1 MKYTLTIFT
10 ENKPGVLYRIADVF
24 LRRKINVESLTVSEI
39 ESGGTS
45 RFTVVQ
51 NMEEEMVKKVIKQ
64 LNKIIEVIRVYAS
77 CDEELYF
84 NEIALIKVGYKTKE
98 DIASIYNLVLE
109 ERGNRVVFVNDVSV
123 IVRSYGTEKEIQ
135 SLLEKLKPYGIKDVA
150 ISGRTAV
157 LIHDKPRIEVTTD

>member
-39 ESGGTS
+39 ESKGIS

-64 LNKIIEVIRVYAS
+64 LNKIIEVVRVYAS
-77 CDEELYF
+77 TDEELYF
-84 NEIALIKVGYKTKE
+84 NEIALIKVGYKTKG
-98 DIASIYNLVLE
+98 DIATIYNLILE
-109 ERGNRVVFVNDVSV
+109 ERGNRVVFVNDISV
-123 IVRSYGTEKEIQ
+123 IIRSYGTEKEIQ
-135 SLLEKLKPYGIKDVA
+135 KLVEKLKPFGIKDVA

-157 LIHDKPRIEVTTD
+157 LI